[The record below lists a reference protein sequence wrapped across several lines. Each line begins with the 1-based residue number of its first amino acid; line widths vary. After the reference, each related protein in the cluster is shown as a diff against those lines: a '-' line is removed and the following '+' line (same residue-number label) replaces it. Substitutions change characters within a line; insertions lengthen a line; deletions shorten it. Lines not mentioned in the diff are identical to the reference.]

1 MSSKKNGR
9 GARPTFTDQEAL
21 LFHSQGR
28 PGKLEVVATKP
39 MATQRDLSLAYSPGV
54 AVPVLA
60 IAEDEGRAYD
70 YTTKG
75 NFVAVITNGTAILGL
90 GNRGALA
97 AKPVMEG
104 KAVLFKRFAD
114 IDSIDLEVS
123 TEDPDEFINCVKL
136 LGKSWGGINL
146 EDIKAPECFII
157 EQRLRELL
165 DIPVFHDDQH
175 GTAIIAAAGLIN
187 ALDLTGRDI
196 KTTKLV
202 CNGAG
207 AAGIACLELLKAIG
221 FTPENLILCDTK
233 GVIYQ
238 GRTDGMNQWKS
249 AHAVEDLG
257 AHAGRGA
264 GRRRRVLRP
273 LGQGRGDQ
281 GDGQVDGG
289 QADHLRHGQS
299 RPGDHRRGSRRGARR
314 RHHGDRALR
323 LSEPDQQRA
332 RLPLHL
338 PRRARRARDHH
349 QHGDEDRRGR
359 ARWPSSRARTCPTR
373 SPPPMARGRN
383 IGPDYIIP
391 VPFDPRLISLRAAGG
406 RQGRHGY
413 RRRAQADRRHGRLP
427 RSSLRSRR
435 DPVAG
440 VLQRVFE
447 RLRRQPKRV
456 VFAEGEEEQVIRA
469 AASFVQQGLGTALL
483 VGREDRVRADRA
495 QQLGIELGGGI
506 EIINAALSQRN
517 AAYAAYLYERLQ
529 RKGYLLRDCQRLVNQ
544 DRNHFAA
551 CMVALGDADAMVTGV
566 TRNFS
571 VALEDVRRVHRPQ
584 ARPPG
589 DGRIAGAGARPH
601 RAGRRHRGH
610 RDAERAR
617 SSPTSRSRPPASRAG
632 SATSRGVALLAFSTF
647 GHPPGRA
654 RGARAGG
661 GATSSTSAAS
671 ISNMTARWRP
681 TSRSIR
687 NCGGLS
693 VLPAAGPANV
703 LIMPAFHSAS
713 ISTKLLQELGGA
725 TVIGPLL
732 VGLDRPVQIGSRPSG
747 IRPASAPRTCRR
759 RCRLLDQRRVDFEY
773 DGDMAAD
780 VALNMEMREAYPFCR
795 LSGPAN
801 VLIMPAFH
809 SASISTKLL
818 QELGGATV
826 IGPMLVGLDRPV
838 QIVPLSANDTQ
849 LVNMAAL
856 AAFNVSG

>member
-1 MSSKKNGR
+1 MSSKNNGR
-9 GARPTFTDQEAL
+9 VTRPTFTDQEAL

-60 IAEDEGRAYD
+60 IAENEDLAYD

-123 TEDPDEFINCVKL
+123 SEDPEEIINCVKL

-187 ALDLTGRDI
+187 ALHLTGRDI
-196 KTTKLV
+196 KSTKLV

-207 AAGIACLELLKAIG
+207 AAGIACCELLKAIG
-221 FTPENLILCDTK
+221 FTPDNIILCDTK

-249 AHAVEDLG
+249 AHAAKTSARTLAQALAGADVFFGLSVKGAVTKEMVRSMADKPIIFAMANPDPEITPEEVAEVRSDAIMATGRSDYPNQINNVLGFPYIFRGALDVRATAINMEMKIAAAEALG
-257 AHAGRGA
+257 ALAREDVPDEVAAAYGMRPKYGA
-264 GRRRRVLRP
+264 
-273 LGQGRGDQ
+273 
-281 GDGQVDGG
+281 
-289 QADHLRHGQS
+289 
-299 RPGDHRRGSRRGARR
+299 
-314 RHHGDRALR
+314 
-323 LSEPDQQRA
+323 
-332 RLPLHL
+332 
-338 PRRARRARDHH
+338 
-349 QHGDEDRRGR
+349 
-359 ARWPSSRARTCPTR
+359 
-373 SPPPMARGRN
+373 
-383 IGPDYIIP
+383 DYIIP
-391 VPFDPRLISLRAAGG
+391 VPFDPRLISFIPPAIAKAAMDTGVA
-406 RQGRHGY
+406 RKPIVDMDAY
-413 RRRAQADRRHGRLP
+413 RAQ
-427 RSSLRSRR
+427 LRSRR

-440 VLQRVFE
+440 VLQRVYE
-447 RLRRQPKRV
+447 RLRRRPQRV

-469 AASFVQQGLGTALL
+469 AASFVHQGLGSALL
-483 VGREDRVRADRA
+483 VGREDRVRESAHG
-495 QQLGIELGGGI
+495 LGIELGDGI
-506 EIINAALSQRN
+506 EIINARLSQRN

-529 RKGYLLRDCQRLVNQ
+529 RQGFLQRDCQRLVNQ

-551 CMVALGDADAMVTGV
+551 CMVALGDADAVVTGV

-571 VALEDVRRVHRPQ
+571 VALEDIRRCIDPK
-584 ARPPG
+584 P
-589 DGRIAGAGARPH
+589 
-601 RAGRRHRGH
+601 GH
-610 RDAERAR
+610 RVMGVSLVLARGRTVLVADTAVTEMPNAEILADIAVEAAGVAR
-617 SSPTSRSRPPASRAG
+617 RFGYEPRL
-632 SATSRGVALLAFSTF
+632 ALLAFSTF
-647 GHPPGRA
+647 GHPPGERSA
-654 RGARAGG
+654 HVQGAVR
-661 GATSSTSAAS
+661 
-671 ISNMTARWRP
+671 I
-681 TSRSIR
+681 
-687 NCGGLS
+687 
-693 VLPAAGPANV
+693 
-703 LIMPAFHSAS
+703 
-713 ISTKLLQELGGA
+713 
-725 TVIGPLL
+725 
-732 VGLDRPVQIGSRPSG
+732 LDH
-747 IRPASAPRTCRR
+747 
-759 RCRLLDQRRVDFEY
+759 RRVDFEY

-780 VALNMEMREAYPFCR
+780 VALNMELREAYPFCR

-826 IGPMLVGLDRPV
+826 IGPILVGLDRPV
-838 QIVPLSANDTQ
+838 QIVPLSANDAQ